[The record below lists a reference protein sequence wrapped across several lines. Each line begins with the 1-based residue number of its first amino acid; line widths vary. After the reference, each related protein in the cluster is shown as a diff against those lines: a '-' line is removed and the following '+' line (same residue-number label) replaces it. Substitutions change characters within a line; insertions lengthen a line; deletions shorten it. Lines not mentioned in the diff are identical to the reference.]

1 MKKIIRLIIIF
12 TILISYNITAA
23 NIVYITK
30 TGKKYHIKNC
40 RTIKGEAYGISLSEA
55 EYKGYTPCKV
65 CKPY

>member
-1 MKKIIRLIIIF
+1 MKKIITFIIIL
-12 TILISYNITAA
+12 TIIISSNVIAE

-30 TGKKYHIKNC
+30 TGKKYHLRNC
-40 RTIKGEAYGISLSEA
+40 RTIKGEAYEISLSEA